1 MILDYILLFTL
12 FLNNIFLDFF
22 FLNVL
27 CWSLVFSR
35 ISLYGFL
42 DHSVFQVNGAVGDG
56 SKPLIVG
63 YDNEGLSE
71 LVTQIEEQLVQFCL
85 VFGIEAS

>member
-12 FLNNIFLDFF
+12 SLNNIFLDFF

-27 CWSLVFSR
+27 CRNLVFSR

-42 DHSVFQVNGAVGDG
+42 DHSVFQVDGAVGDG

-85 VFGIEAS
+85 VFSIEAS